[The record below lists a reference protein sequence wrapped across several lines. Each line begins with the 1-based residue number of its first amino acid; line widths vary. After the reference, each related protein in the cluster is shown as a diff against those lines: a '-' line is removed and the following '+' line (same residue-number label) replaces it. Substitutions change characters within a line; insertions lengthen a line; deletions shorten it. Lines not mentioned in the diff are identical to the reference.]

1 MEEEEKKV
9 IAVNDSKEN
18 VWTQF
23 NDILEEASSCFMRDI
38 PIKSMEKFAEALD
51 IIGRSFKDLKFK
63 TKNMNKSDEVV
74 VIKYMFARFVSSP
87 NISSLISSFQ
97 GVQQDQ

>member
-23 NDILEEASSCFMRDI
+23 NDILEEASSFFMLACL
-38 PIKSMEKFAEALD
+38 P
-51 IIGRSFKDLKFK
+51 
-63 TKNMNKSDEVV
+63 
-74 VIKYMFARFVSSP
+74 SP
-87 NISSLISSFQ
+87 
-97 GVQQDQ
+97 VY